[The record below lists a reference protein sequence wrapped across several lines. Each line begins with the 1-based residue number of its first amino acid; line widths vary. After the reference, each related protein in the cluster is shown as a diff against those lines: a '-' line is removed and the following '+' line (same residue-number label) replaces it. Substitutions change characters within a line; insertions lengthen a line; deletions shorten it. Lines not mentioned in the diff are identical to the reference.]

1 MPYGTRLIRGR
12 SGMNVF
18 KSPPFGA
25 GCKTSPFI
33 VETRVHQVFHPPS
46 SADFFKRTASQ
57 VSRHEGKMAGLQHL
71 KIPLTLVKRSWLTKS
86 PFQAK
91 DGIMSDLKLLATI
104 LYRMPEPPLRQFC
117 CRGIFGAW
125 AGGNQ
130 EEFHSDVALYFSEF
144 ANSHPA
150 HTTVEKGHGRVE
162 TREYRLCTDIGWL
175 EKSDCWKGL
184 KAIGMVKS
192 TVYKTKEQKETVD
205 RRYYITSLQDV
216 EGFAYSVRKHW
227 SIENQ
232 LHWNLDVIFR
242 EDENQAKKDN
252 SPKNLNIL
260 RKCAMRLL
268 NDARSGRETKKI
280 VDA

>member
-1 MPYGTRLIRGR
+1 M
-12 SGMNVF
+12 
-18 KSPPFGA
+18 
-25 GCKTSPFI
+25 
-33 VETRVHQVFHPPS
+33 
-46 SADFFKRTASQ
+46 
-57 VSRHEGKMAGLQHL
+57 
-71 KIPLTLVKRSWLTKS
+71 
-86 PFQAK
+86 
-91 DGIMSDLKLLATI
+91 
-104 LYRMPEPPLRQFC
+104 
-117 CRGIFGAW
+117 
-125 AGGNQ
+125 
-130 EEFHSDVALYFSEF
+130 
-144 ANSHPA
+144 
-150 HTTVEKGHGRVE
+150 E
-162 TREYRLCTDIGWL
+162 TREYRLYTDIGWL

-184 KAIGMVKS
+184 KAIEMVKS

-268 NDARSGRETKKI
+268 NDARSGRETKTLLMLKASLTPNI
-280 VDA
+280 MLDVLFQRKS